1 MSLLDLLSWK
11 WASKSLFLCWGH
23 YLLTYHFIHTTINQL
38 YSWRW
43 KLYVMIS
50 RIYTIK
56 VHFYFSM
63 PRYSD
68 TLFQPPEGEDDFCQN
83 KMWTSFWHVI
93 ADVFYSLYL
102 QRGGKTRD
110 AILKKM
116 LFHFKNWTSW
126 NVKYSIDPLEHQSG
140 HHLHAYI
147 IWHYEKTK
155 KSQFWIQ
162 FFCKLV

>member
-1 MSLLDLLSWK
+1 
-11 WASKSLFLCWGH
+11 
-23 YLLTYHFIHTTINQL
+23 
-38 YSWRW
+38 
-43 KLYVMIS
+43 MIS

-126 NVKYSIDPLEHQSG
+126 NVKYSIDPLEHQSR

-147 IWHYEKTK
+147 LYDTMRRLKRANFESNFFVNLYNAWK
-155 KSQFWIQ
+155 KRYSDFLQEAFLKMSTRNAKEAAFKKRKW
-162 FFCKLV
+162 